1 MATVQKLM
9 QVLGVSEE
17 EAREIL
23 ATDKAIERGA
33 DPFPL
38 TDAEEKAS
46 KEARRAEQD
55 KATRKQTAKPKK
67 LDTNKRAI
75 INRFIATLENWFI
88 SNSQCTYNACT
99 NIETVNP
106 EREFTFIYNGI
117 KYKVVLSAPRS

>member
-23 ATDKAIERGA
+23 ATDKAIEQGA

-55 KATRKQTAKPKK
+55 KATRKQAAKPKK
-67 LDTNKRAI
+67 VDADKREIMQVIDDALCDLVDNVEVI
-75 INRFIATLENWFI
+75 
-88 SNSQCTYNACT
+88 
-99 NIETVNP
+99 NP
-106 EREFTFIYNGI
+106 ERELVCHFNGRKFKI
-117 KYKVVLSAPRS
+117 TLSAPRS

>member
-23 ATDKAIERGA
+23 ATDKAIEQGA

-46 KEARRAEQD
+46 KEARRAEQN
-55 KATRKQTAKPKK
+55 KAARKQTTKPKK
-67 LDTNKRAI
+67 VDADKAEIISVLDDALCDLVDNVEVI
-75 INRFIATLENWFI
+75 
-88 SNSQCTYNACT
+88 
-99 NIETVNP
+99 NP
-106 EREFTFIYNGI
+106 EREILFYFNERKFKIT
-117 KYKVVLSAPRS
+117 LSAPRS

>member
-23 ATDKAIERGA
+23 ATDKAIEQGA

-55 KATRKQTAKPKK
+55 KATRKQTTKPKK
-67 LDTNKRAI
+67 VDAEK
-75 INRFIATLENWFI
+75 LEIMQVIDDALCDLVDNVEVI
-88 SNSQCTYNACT
+88 
-99 NIETVNP
+99 NP
-106 EREFTFIYNGI
+106 ERELVCYFNGRKFKI
-117 KYKVVLSAPRS
+117 TLSAPRS

>member
-1 MATVQKLM
+1 MATVQKIM

-23 ATDKAIERGA
+23 ATDKAIEQGA

-55 KATRKQTAKPKK
+55 KATRKQTTKPKK
-67 LDTNKRAI
+67 VDADKAEIISVLDDALCDLVDNVEVI
-75 INRFIATLENWFI
+75 
-88 SNSQCTYNACT
+88 
-99 NIETVNP
+99 NP
-106 EREFTFIYNGI
+106 EREILFYFNERKFKIT
-117 KYKVVLSAPRS
+117 LSAPRS

>member
-1 MATVQKLM
+1 MATVQKIM

-55 KATRKQTAKPKK
+55 KATRKQTTKPKK
-67 LDTNKRAI
+67 VDADKAEIISVLDDALCDLVDNVEVI
-75 INRFIATLENWFI
+75 
-88 SNSQCTYNACT
+88 
-99 NIETVNP
+99 NP
-106 EREFTFIYNGI
+106 EREILFYFNERKFKIT
-117 KYKVVLSAPRS
+117 LSAPRS

>member
-33 DPFPL
+33 DLFPL

-55 KATRKQTAKPKK
+55 KATRKQTTKPKK
-67 LDTNKRAI
+67 VDADKAEIISVLDDALCDLVDNVEVI
-75 INRFIATLENWFI
+75 
-88 SNSQCTYNACT
+88 
-99 NIETVNP
+99 NP
-106 EREFTFIYNGI
+106 EREILFYFNERKFKIT
-117 KYKVVLSAPRS
+117 LSAPRS

>member
-17 EAREIL
+17 DAREIL
-23 ATDKAIERGA
+23 ATDKAIEQGA

-55 KATRKQTAKPKK
+55 KATRKQTTKPKK
-67 LDTNKRAI
+67 VDADKAEIISVLDDALCDLVDNVEVI
-75 INRFIATLENWFI
+75 
-88 SNSQCTYNACT
+88 
-99 NIETVNP
+99 NP
-106 EREFTFIYNGI
+106 EREILFYFNERKFKIT
-117 KYKVVLSAPRS
+117 LSAPRS

>member
-1 MATVQKLM
+1 MATIQKLM

-23 ATDKAIERGA
+23 ATDKAIEQGA

-55 KATRKQTAKPKK
+55 KATRKQTTKPKK
-67 LDTNKRAI
+67 IDTDKAEIISVLDDALCDLVDNVEVI
-75 INRFIATLENWFI
+75 
-88 SNSQCTYNACT
+88 
-99 NIETVNP
+99 NP
-106 EREFTFIYNGI
+106 EREILFHFNGRKFKI
-117 KYKVVLSAPRS
+117 TLSAPRS

>member
-23 ATDKAIERGA
+23 ATDKAIEQGA

-38 TDAEEKAS
+38 TEAEEKAS

-55 KATRKQTAKPKK
+55 KATRKQTAKAKK
-67 LDTNKRAI
+67 VDAEKLEIMQVIDDALCDLVDNVEV
-75 INRFIATLENWFI
+75 IN
-88 SNSQCTYNACT
+88 
-99 NIETVNP
+99 P
-106 EREFTFIYNGI
+106 GRELVCHFNGRKFKI
-117 KYKVVLSAPRS
+117 TLSAPRS

>member
-23 ATDKAIERGA
+23 ATDKAIEQGA

-55 KATRKQTAKPKK
+55 KATRKQTTKPKK
-67 LDTNKRAI
+67 VDTDKAEIISVLDDALCDLVDNVEVI
-75 INRFIATLENWFI
+75 
-88 SNSQCTYNACT
+88 
-99 NIETVNP
+99 NP
-106 EREFTFIYNGI
+106 EREILFHFNGRKFKI
-117 KYKVVLSAPRS
+117 TLSAPRS

>member
-1 MATVQKLM
+1 MATVQKIM
-9 QVLGVSEE
+9 QVRGVSEE

-55 KATRKQTAKPKK
+55 KATRKQTTKPKK
-67 LDTNKRAI
+67 VDADKAEIISVLDDALCDLVDNVEVI
-75 INRFIATLENWFI
+75 
-88 SNSQCTYNACT
+88 
-99 NIETVNP
+99 NP
-106 EREFTFIYNGI
+106 EREILFYFNERKFKIT
-117 KYKVVLSAPRS
+117 LSAPRS

>member
-23 ATDKAIERGA
+23 ATDKAIEQGA

-67 LDTNKRAI
+67 VDAEKREIMQVIDDALCDLVDNVEVI
-75 INRFIATLENWFI
+75 
-88 SNSQCTYNACT
+88 
-99 NIETVNP
+99 NP
-106 EREFTFIYNGI
+106 ERELVCHFNGRKFKI
-117 KYKVVLSAPRS
+117 TLSAPRS

>member
-23 ATDKAIERGA
+23 ATDKAIEQGA

-46 KEARRAEQD
+46 KEARRADQD
-55 KATRKQTAKPKK
+55 KATRKQTVRAKKVDAEK
-67 LDTNKRAI
+67 LEIMQVIDDALCDLVDNVEVI
-75 INRFIATLENWFI
+75 
-88 SNSQCTYNACT
+88 
-99 NIETVNP
+99 NP
-106 EREFTFIYNGI
+106 ERELVCHFNGRKFKI
-117 KYKVVLSAPRS
+117 TLSAPRS

>member
-23 ATDKAIERGA
+23 ATDKAIEQGA

-55 KATRKQTAKPKK
+55 KAIRKQTARPKK
-67 LDTNKRAI
+67 VDADKAEIISVLDDALCDLVDDVEVI
-75 INRFIATLENWFI
+75 
-88 SNSQCTYNACT
+88 
-99 NIETVNP
+99 NP
-106 EREFTFIYNGI
+106 EREILCHFNGRKFKI
-117 KYKVVLSAPRS
+117 TLSAPRS

>member
-9 QVLGVSEE
+9 QVLGVTEE

-23 ATDKAIERGA
+23 ATDKAIEQGA

-67 LDTNKRAI
+67 VDAEKREIMQVIDDALCDLVDNVEVI
-75 INRFIATLENWFI
+75 
-88 SNSQCTYNACT
+88 
-99 NIETVNP
+99 NP
-106 EREFTFIYNGI
+106 ERELVCHFNGR
-117 KYKVVLSAPRS
+117 KFKVTLSAPRS

>member
-23 ATDKAIERGA
+23 ATDKAIEQGA

-67 LDTNKRAI
+67 VDAEKREIMQVIGDALCDLVDDVEVI
-75 INRFIATLENWFI
+75 
-88 SNSQCTYNACT
+88 
-99 NIETVNP
+99 NP
-106 EREFTFIYNGI
+106 ERELVCHFNGRKFKI
-117 KYKVVLSAPRS
+117 TLSAPRS

>member
-55 KATRKQTAKPKK
+55 KATRKQATKPKK
-67 LDTNKRAI
+67 VDADKAEIISVLDDALCDLVDNVEVI
-75 INRFIATLENWFI
+75 
-88 SNSQCTYNACT
+88 
-99 NIETVNP
+99 NP
-106 EREFTFIYNGI
+106 EREILFYFNERKFKIT
-117 KYKVVLSAPRS
+117 LSAPRS

>member
-1 MATVQKLM
+1 MATVQKIM

-23 ATDKAIERGA
+23 ATDKAIEQGA

-67 LDTNKRAI
+67 VDADKAEIISVLDDALCDLVDNVEVI
-75 INRFIATLENWFI
+75 
-88 SNSQCTYNACT
+88 
-99 NIETVNP
+99 NP
-106 EREFTFIYNGI
+106 EREILFYFNERKFKIT
-117 KYKVVLSAPRS
+117 LSAPRS

>member
-46 KEARRAEQD
+46 KEARRAEQN
-55 KATRKQTAKPKK
+55 KATRKQTTKPKK
-67 LDTNKRAI
+67 VDADKAEIISVLDDALCDLVDNVEVI
-75 INRFIATLENWFI
+75 
-88 SNSQCTYNACT
+88 
-99 NIETVNP
+99 NP
-106 EREFTFIYNGI
+106 EREILFYFNERKFKIT
-117 KYKVVLSAPRS
+117 LSAPRS